1 MANLDRP
8 RGFEPIGQ
16 VLRQGIYIA
25 DAACYPGDVLERT
38 AAGKVQPIAD
48 GAIGTQIIGV
58 ALGFV
63 ANDGDS
69 IAVSDHPD
77 QLYRCQADGAD
88 IDAQTD
94 MNLNYDILATAPNT
108 DFNISRME
116 LDSSTGA
123 TTAATPLNLKRI
135 EVAPDNA
142 LGAQVDCI
150 VKLNM
155 HVDGQV
161 AGSAGI

>member
-1 MANLDRP
+1 MANLNRP

-25 DAACYPGDVLERT
+25 DATCFPGDVLERT
-38 AAGKVQPIAD
+38 ATGKVQPIAD
-48 GAIGTQIIGV
+48 GAVGTQIIGV
-58 ALGFV
+58 AIGF
-63 ANDGDS
+63 AENDGDN

-77 QLYRCQADGAD
+77 QLYRCQADGID

-94 MNLNYDILATAPNT
+94 MNLNYDILVTAGDT
-108 DFNISRME
+108 TFNISRME
-116 LDSSTGA
+116 LDSDTGA
-123 TTAATPLNLKRI
+123 ITAATPLNLKRI
-135 EVAPDNA
+135 ETAPDNA
-142 LGAQVDCI
+142 LGPQVDCI

-155 HVDGQV
+155 HVDGQI